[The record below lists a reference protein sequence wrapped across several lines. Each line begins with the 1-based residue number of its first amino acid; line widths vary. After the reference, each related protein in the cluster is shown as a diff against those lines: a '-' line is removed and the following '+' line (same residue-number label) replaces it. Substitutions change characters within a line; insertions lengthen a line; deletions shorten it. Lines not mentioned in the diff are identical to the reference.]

1 MKCFLVIFLLF
12 ISILAHAQQRIAW
25 NFSYN
30 KETKVLELSADLA
43 DGWHLY
49 SQHIANDVGPV
60 PTSFQFEE
68 NKAIKLIGKVNEPT
82 PTQEYDENFE
92 AMLDFFEDQVVFTQR
107 ISVKKDTTLKG
118 FVTFMMCNKTMCL
131 PPSDQQFSIEL
142 TTD

>member
-1 MKCFLVIFLLF
+1 MKCFLVVFSLF
-12 ISILAHAQQRIAW
+12 ISILAHAQQTIAW

-107 ISVKKDTTLKG
+107 ISVKKDTTVKG
-118 FVTFMMCNKTMCL
+118 SVTFMMCNKTMCL
-131 PPSDQQFSIEL
+131 PPSDQHFSIEL

>member
-1 MKCFLVIFLLF
+1 MKCFLVVFSLF
-12 ISILAHAQQRIAW
+12 ISILAHAQQTIAW

-68 NKAIKLIGKVNEPT
+68 NKAIKLIGKVNEPI

-92 AMLDFFEDQVVFTQR
+92 AMLDFFEDQVIFTQR
-107 ISVKKDTTLKG
+107 ISVKKDTTVKG

-131 PPSDQQFSIEL
+131 PPSDQHFSIEL

>member
-1 MKCFLVIFLLF
+1 MKCFLVIFSLF

-49 SQHIANDVGPV
+49 SQLIANDVGPV
-60 PTSFQFEE
+60 PTSFEFEE

>member
-1 MKCFLVIFLLF
+1 MKCFLVVFSLF
-12 ISILAHAQQRIAW
+12 ISILAQAQQTIAW
-25 NFSYN
+25 NFRYN
-30 KETKVLELSADLA
+30 KETKALELSADLA

-49 SQHIANDVGPV
+49 SQYIANDVGPV

-131 PPSDQQFSIEL
+131 PPSDQHFSIEL